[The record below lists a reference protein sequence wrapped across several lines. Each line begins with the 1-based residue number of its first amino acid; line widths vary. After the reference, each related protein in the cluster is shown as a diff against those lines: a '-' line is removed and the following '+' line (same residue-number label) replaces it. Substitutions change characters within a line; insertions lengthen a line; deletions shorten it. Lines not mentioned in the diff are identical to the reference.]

1 MTKTKKHYVLNFVT
15 LDGVTKFYANGNGE
29 LSNGEQTTKPEKA
42 IKFNTRK
49 EAEKVN
55 AGLDAWYFVS
65 TMTEPMSGVYIF

>member
-1 MTKTKKHYVLNFVT
+1 MKTKKHYVLSFVT
-15 LDGVTKFYANGNGE
+15 FDGITKFFANGNGE

-42 IKFNTRK
+42 EKFSTRK

-65 TMTEPMSGVYIF
+65 TISEPMPGIYVF